1 MKMDMESKRK
11 NLTILIFA
19 IFFFN
24 LVGQKLC
31 GGTER
36 RRQTEVHVGVI
47 LDMDSKQ
54 GKIIHSCVSMA
65 ISNFYSLHNNYAT
78 KLVLHTR
85 DSKGQLL
92 QLVSSAL
99 NLLDKVKVEAIIGA
113 QTIMEANFLAELGE
127 KAGIPTISLSEF
139 SPLLSRKYPFLV
151 QSTQDET
158 SQFKGIVALIEAFN
172 WRYVILIYED
182 SDFGKDILSN
192 IIYSFH
198 QNNINIIY
206 KMTITNPCTDEKIIE
221 ELHKLMTFQSTVFIV
236 HVSQGLLAQLVVNAK
251 KIGMMNKG
259 YAWLLTAT
267 TMNLLHFV
275 VDTSV
280 IESMQGII
288 GFKSYIP
295 KSKDLYNLTS
305 TLRRR
310 IYIEDPFMEVMELNA
325 NGIWAYDSLWALA
338 EAVERAW
345 VKLPPRNDN
354 KTETGTDNLLDVDKI
369 ESSEH
374 GPVLLKEILKSKMMG
389 ISGEFQF
396 KNGIRKSSSNAF
408 EIVNVIGKGERR
420 VGVWKES
427 HRERN
432 LLSTNDLEG
441 ILWPGGTTSTPKGTR
456 SLMGINGTKLL
467 RVGVPSTRSFKEL
480 VSVYYDHQSNETKF
494 TGFCIDVFKAAIELL
509 PYRVPYQFVEST
521 PNHSAITARTYVDF
535 FHNFNHLNYDA
546 IVADTTI
553 MSERSPYV
561 DFTMPYTEIGVG
573 MVVRNENKNMWIF
586 LKPLSLDFW
595 LTTASFFIIIGFIVW
610 IFEHPINQEF
620 QGSPSQQI
628 GTVLWFSFSTLVFAH
643 REKLLSNFSKFIVIV
658 WVFVVLILTSSYTA
672 TLTSMMTIQQI
683 QLKPDQNYVGYQF
696 GSLISSQG
704 GITNKLHS
712 KGYKPYNSP
721 EEYAKA
727 LSKGSKHGGVS
738 AIIDE
743 IPYIKI
749 FLAKYPGEYSMIQ
762 YMPTS
767 NGFGFVHLWFMT
779 CLGQL
784 KNFEKKES

>member
-1 MKMDMESKRK
+1 
-11 NLTILIFA
+11 
-19 IFFFN
+19 
-24 LVGQKLC
+24 
-31 GGTER
+31 
-36 RRQTEVHVGVI
+36 
-47 LDMDSKQ
+47 
-54 GKIIHSCVSMA
+54 
-65 ISNFYSLHNNYAT
+65 
-78 KLVLHTR
+78 
-85 DSKGQLL
+85 
-92 QLVSSAL
+92 
-99 NLLDKVKVEAIIGA
+99 
-113 QTIMEANFLAELGE
+113 
-127 KAGIPTISLSEF
+127 
-139 SPLLSRKYPFLV
+139 
-151 QSTQDET
+151 
-158 SQFKGIVALIEAFN
+158 
-172 WRYVILIYED
+172 
-182 SDFGKDILSN
+182 
-192 IIYSFH
+192 
-198 QNNINIIY
+198 
-206 KMTITNPCTDEKIIE
+206 
-221 ELHKLMTFQSTVFIV
+221 
-236 HVSQGLLAQLVVNAK
+236 
-251 KIGMMNKG
+251 
-259 YAWLLTAT
+259 
-267 TMNLLHFV
+267 MNLLHFV

-535 FHNFNHLNYDA
+535 FHNFNHLVFRKGSSLVHDMSWA
-546 IVADTTI
+546 I
-553 MSERSPYV
+553 
-561 DFTMPYTEIGVG
+561 
-573 MVVRNENKNMWIF
+573 
-586 LKPLSLDFW
+586 
-595 LTTASFFIIIGFIVW
+595 
-610 IFEHPINQEF
+610 
-620 QGSPSQQI
+620 
-628 GTVLWFSFSTLVFAH
+628 
-643 REKLLSNFSKFIVIV
+643 EKLREEGELAKLEAIWFHSKPTYAYVEGSSNSPNA
-658 WVFVVLILTSSYTA
+658 LDL
-672 TLTSMMTIQQI
+672 
-683 QLKPDQNYVGYQF
+683 QNF
-696 GSLISSQG
+696 GGLFLIS
-704 GITNKLHS
+704 GISL
-712 KGYKPYNSP
+712 
-721 EEYAKA
+721 A
-727 LSKGSKHGGVS
+727 L
-738 AIIDE
+738 A
-743 IPYIKI
+743 
-749 FLAKYPGEYSMIQ
+749 LLLLL
-762 YMPTS
+762 T
-767 NGFGFVHLWFMT
+767 FVLRQNRHV
-779 CLGQL
+779 L
-784 KNFEKKES
+784 KNYKFGNLLQYIGS